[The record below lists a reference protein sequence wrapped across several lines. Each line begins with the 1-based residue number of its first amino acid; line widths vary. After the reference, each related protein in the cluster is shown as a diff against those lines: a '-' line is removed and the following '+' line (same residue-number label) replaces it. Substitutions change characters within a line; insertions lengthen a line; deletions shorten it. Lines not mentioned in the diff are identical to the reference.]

1 MASIG
6 YKNTKYSYGLIAI
19 ALHWIV
25 AFAFIIN
32 YAIIYYRDWFVTAKT
47 EQAKALFSYHTA
59 IGISVIVFVVLRI
72 IWRLLDKQPIE
83 VSGSRMEHLAAHA
96 AHIMLYAV
104 MIILPLSGYLGTGGP
119 SQLFFFI
126 EIPRFADT
134 QIFSIV
140 VEGWMRLNWDQF
152 EAPMDFI
159 HKQGGAYFVWVLV
172 AAHAGAALFHHFI
185 RKDVVLKRMLWPID
199 EQKN

>member
-1 MASIG
+1 
-6 YKNTKYSYGLIAI
+6 L
-19 ALHWIV
+19 
-25 AFAFIIN
+25 
-32 YAIIYYRDWFVTAKT
+32 
-47 EQAKALFSYHTA
+47 
-59 IGISVIVFVVLRI
+59 
-72 IWRLLDKQPIE
+72 
-83 VSGSRMEHLAAHA
+83 EHRAAHA

-140 VEGWMRLNWDQF
+140 IEGWMGLDWDQF

-159 HKQGGAYFVWVLV
+159 HKEGGAYLVWVLV

-199 EQKN
+199 EIKK

>member
-1 MASIG
+1 MKTLPF
-6 YKNTKYSYGLIAI
+6 KNTENTYGIIAI

-25 AFAFIIN
+25 AVAFILN
-32 YAIIYYRDWFVTAKT
+32 YAIIYYREWFVEEGSESIRT
-47 EQAKALFSYHTA
+47 LVSYHTA
-59 IGISVIVFVVLRI
+59 IGVSVVVFVLLRI
-72 IWRLLDKQPIE
+72 IWRLMNKQPNE
-83 VSGSRMEHLAAHA
+83 VPGSKMEHLAAHA

-134 QIFSIV
+134 QLFKTV
-140 VEGWMRLNWDQF
+140 VEGWMSLSWEQF

-159 HKQGGAYFVWVLV
+159 HKQGGAYVVWVLI
-172 AAHAGAALFHHFI
+172 ALHAGAALFHHFI
-185 RKDVVLKRMLWPID
+185 RRDAVMKRMIWPIK
-199 EQKN
+199 ESE

>member
-1 MASIG
+1 MKTLPF
-6 YKNTKYSYGLIAI
+6 KNTENTYGIIAI

-25 AFAFIIN
+25 AVAFILN
-32 YAIIYYRDWFVTAKT
+32 YAIIYYREWFVEEGSESIRT
-47 EQAKALFSYHTA
+47 LVSYHTA
-59 IGISVIVFVVLRI
+59 IGVSVVVFVLLRI
-72 IWRLLDKQPIE
+72 IWRLMNKQPNE
-83 VSGSRMEHLAAHA
+83 VPGSKMEHFAAHA

-134 QIFSIV
+134 QLFKTV
-140 VEGWMRLNWDQF
+140 VEGWMSLSWEQF

-159 HKQGGAYFVWVLV
+159 HKQGGAYVVWVLI
-172 AAHAGAALFHHFI
+172 ALHAGAALFHHFI
-185 RKDVVLKRMLWPID
+185 RRDAVMKRMIWPIK
-199 EQKN
+199 ESQK